1 MSAFTA
7 GGISH
12 LTGVTGGYL
21 IGFIL
26 ATLFLGYFTDKYVRS
41 RSFLSML
48 GLMLFANFILIY
60 GPGLLW
66 LNSFPYEEWLGS
78 TSVMGLGPYEGRN
91 LLALLM
97 VGMIPYII
105 GDVIKAVTAA
115 LIVRGATPKKAYG
128 SEVDSDKWASWRIP

>member
-1 MSAFTA
+1 
-7 GGISH
+7 
-12 LTGVTGGYL
+12 
-21 IGFIL
+21 
-26 ATLFLGYFTDKYVRS
+26 
-41 RSFLSML
+41 ML